1 MKGSNR
7 RANWTFKI
15 SNNNRPQISWHC
27 EHKWPSCRTFPFI
40 CELSSSLFSIT
51 FSASHT
57 HTLTNKHKHS
67 LLTLSVS
74 LSLWL
79 PESFKQQA
87 QENNKF
93 YIQFVFL
100 SITLSLSLSLSL
112 SLPNYLDSYLLK
124 TTNIW
129 T

>member
-57 HTLTNKHKHS
+57 HSHKQTQTQFTHS
-67 LLTLSVS
+67 LC
-74 LSLWL
+74 
-79 PESFKQQA
+79 
-87 QENNKF
+87 
-93 YIQFVFL
+93 
-100 SITLSLSLSLSL
+100 LSLSGCLNLSNNKPKRITSSTFNLFSSL
-112 SLPNYLDSYLLK
+112 TLYRTTRTTICSKRRLFELK
-124 TTNIW
+124 IIKETKNINK
-129 T
+129 